1 MHLKVELILMI
12 LLHSVVTMDWKLE
25 AIVSDLVHR
34 MMSSRNISTSI
45 PVEYQSL
52 TEHSNARGNSQ
63 GSYHSAVQHHYRYLR
78 INDFAMSKTLDDR
91 ARIAA
96 FVARTVAVMSGKRTA
111 EEVQPLLQDPR
122 MLKIFYKAFEPYCYD
137 EPKCNFNYPYR
148 LTCGACNNLRYP
160 LLGKAFTVYRRIVPS
175 NYEDGIEMPRVKSID
190 GHPLPSARR
199 VSNVVHNSNN
209 QVQVSARFTPYLTHF
224 GQFLDHD
231 ITSTPVMTDSD
242 ANIIEDCCIHPNRV
256 ECFNIAIADDD
267 PFYTNPTQKCMHF
280 VRSDIGPVPA
290 CDTGIRQQQ
299 NQRSSF
305 IDGSAIYGFNTAKEN
320 SLREKRGGLLRV
332 SSLHAYRP
340 GVLPEGDDSQCE
352 NGHNG
357 MLSRSPI
364 NHCFDAG
371 DHRHTESPLLTVVHI
386 MFLRRHNQIAE
397 ALQQATGILDDEV
410 LFQETKRIV
419 VAELNHITYNEYLPE
434 IMAPEFIKYFGLKSK
449 SKGHHTVY
457 DPNVDP
463 RAINSFA
470 AAAYRFGHSFV
481 QSVVGQDNGRSIM
494 EDPLRN
500 NFDNPT
506 LINFPQNGGCEYVA
520 SWMANTGKSDMD
532 RFVTSD
538 LRNRLFDAS
547 PTGSPTTSP
556 GATLSL
562 DLVALNIQRGR
573 DHGLPGYNVFRQWC
587 GRPKAEHFGTWALGL
602 VDHSEQSAAILQSIY
617 RHPDDIDLFAGALSE
632 KSLGRSLM
640 GPTFSCII
648 GFQFNRL
655 KYGDRFWY
663 ENDFPQTGFTKEQVV
678 EIKKVTMTRMMCSTM
693 TMGSLPVLQPHL
705 FRRQTTPGNR
715 PLSCSQLLGQDSIL
729 GFNIEPFARELQ
741 RLGGRRHRSSMD
753 SNIPSYF
760 LPRSSRQTG
769 SQVY

>member
-1 MHLKVELILMI
+1 
-12 LLHSVVTMDWKLE
+12 
-25 AIVSDLVHR
+25 
-34 MMSSRNISTSI
+34 
-45 PVEYQSL
+45 
-52 TEHSNARGNSQ
+52 
-63 GSYHSAVQHHYRYLR
+63 
-78 INDFAMSKTLDDR
+78 
-91 ARIAA
+91 
-96 FVARTVAVMSGKRTA
+96 
-111 EEVQPLLQDPR
+111 
-122 MLKIFYKAFEPYCYD
+122 
-137 EPKCNFNYPYR
+137 
-148 LTCGACNNLRYP
+148 
-160 LLGKAFTVYRRIVPS
+160 
-175 NYEDGIEMPRVKSID
+175 
-190 GHPLPSARR
+190 
-199 VSNVVHNSNN
+199 
-209 QVQVSARFTPYLTHF
+209 
-224 GQFLDHD
+224 
-231 ITSTPVMTDSD
+231 
-242 ANIIEDCCIHPNRV
+242 
-256 ECFNIAIADDD
+256 
-267 PFYTNPTQKCMHF
+267 MHF

-449 SKGHHTVY
+449 SKGHHNVY

-617 RHPDDIDLFAGALSE
+617 RSNGKFGNLLTTHPPHDDNNFSRAPICDTDPVVFSSPELKAQR
-632 KSLGRSLM
+632 RSLKCEKF
-640 GPTFSCII
+640 T
-648 GFQFNRL
+648 
-655 KYGDRFWY
+655 DRHT
-663 ENDFPQTGFTKEQVV
+663 D
-678 EIKKVTMTRMMCSTM
+678 
-693 TMGSLPVLQPHL
+693 
-705 FRRQTTPGNR
+705 RQTDDGQNVIRIAHLRFQLRSKNVHCTAVNLYSTIHVMLYTACRSTLHQGFLSPSPVCVHLLSR
-715 PLSCSQLLGQDSIL
+715 TSVPLL
-729 GFNIEPFARELQ
+729 
-741 RLGGRRHRSSMD
+741 
-753 SNIPSYF
+753 PSTAYAA
-760 LPRSSRQTG
+760 L
-769 SQVY
+769 